1 MRLTWGPPGSCL
13 PSWAPG
19 WPHEPCY
26 QAKLSLGWTSHT
38 LLCMWL
44 HKFNVGLARIGKV
57 PQTFKFQIQIHIMIV
72 HKENCYIS
80 RNHIMNNSRKML
92 GWIIGID
99 TKIEVIVVSPTTW
112 EAHHSPRAKP
122 EGCGELPRSLV
133 TPQWP
138 KSRYQFLFYHDETKL
153 MKNKQILSIQM
164 LKFVQK
170 LSLVTAWLH
179 VHILGSCD
187 LIVSP
192 W

>member
-1 MRLTWGPPGSCL
+1 
-13 PSWAPG
+13 
-19 WPHEPCY
+19 
-26 QAKLSLGWTSHT
+26 
-38 LLCMWL
+38 
-44 HKFNVGLARIGKV
+44 
-57 PQTFKFQIQIHIMIV
+57 MI
-72 HKENCYIS
+72 
-80 RNHIMNNSRKML
+80 NSRYEYTPQAYFL
-92 GWIIGID
+92 GRMNFPQAWCHVVFGYYWNMIIRNLSAAVSVTEFCNGFDFAERDNLAVDSIYIGID

-122 EGCGELPRSLV
+122 EACGELPRSLV

-138 KSRYQFLFYHDETKL
+138 KSGYQFLFYHDETKL
-153 MKNKQILSIQM
+153 MMNKQILTIQM